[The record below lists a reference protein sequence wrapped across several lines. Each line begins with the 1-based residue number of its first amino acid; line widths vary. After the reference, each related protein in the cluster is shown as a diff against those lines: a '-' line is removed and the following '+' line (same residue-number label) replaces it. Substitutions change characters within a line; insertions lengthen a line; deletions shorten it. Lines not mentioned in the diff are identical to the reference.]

1 MQNKYNKIMIKKYME
16 KIILNIKTPATL
28 AATSIEVGGGVPY
41 FRH

>member
-16 KIILNIKTPATL
+16 KIILNIKTSATL

-41 FRH
+41 FKH